1 MTRTLIFL
9 LGILA
14 ATPIFADPPQ
24 VENVTTERAG
34 MGWRINVT
42 LSHPDRGWNHFADGW
57 EVLDADGRRLGYRE
71 LMHPHDHEQPFT
83 RSLFNVMIPDGTRTV
98 FIRARCSKSGWAE
111 TLTKVA
117 LRH

>member
-1 MTRTLIFL
+1 
-9 LGILA
+9 
-14 ATPIFADPPQ
+14 
-24 VENVTTERAG
+24 

-42 LSHPDRGWNHFADGW
+42 LSHPDKGWGHFADGW
-57 EVLDADGRRLGYRE
+57 EVLDTNGNRLGYRE

-83 RSLFNVMIPDGTRTV
+83 RSLFNVMIPDGTRAV
-98 FIRARCSKSGWAE
+98 FVRAHCSKSGWSK